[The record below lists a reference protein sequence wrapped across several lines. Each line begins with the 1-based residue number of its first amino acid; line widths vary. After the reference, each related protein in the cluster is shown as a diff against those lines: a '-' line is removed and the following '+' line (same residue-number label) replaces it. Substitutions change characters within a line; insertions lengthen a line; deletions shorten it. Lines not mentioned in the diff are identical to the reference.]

1 MSYALVVR
9 IRIKP
14 ENVDLFM
21 QKLAANAA
29 AARAEAGCLTF
40 DVLVDPQDKT
50 RIMLYEVYKSEAA
63 FQEHQAQTAFKVY
76 LEEAVPLLAER
87 EREFKTRLS
96 H

>member
-14 ENVDLFM
+14 ENVAAFM
-21 QKLAANAA
+21 QKLEANAS
-29 AARAEAGCLTF
+29 AARKEPGCLAF
-40 DVLVDPQDKT
+40 NVLVDPADKT
-50 RIMLYEVYKSEAA
+50 RVMLYEVYANEAA
-63 FQEHQAQTAFKVY
+63 FQAHQAQAPFKAY

-87 EREFKTRLS
+87 TREFFTRVS